1 MSMDNHKQSI
11 VAIPPNSGRR
21 RSFTGLF
28 KRELVE
34 QTLRTDVSVAG
45 VALANGLNTNLLA
58 RWRRDYLMAQAASTT
73 PALIPV
79 HVVDSPPAPSS
90 ARTEP
95 ATVHRDSEIELRRGD
110 TAVFIR
116 GAPDQV
122 ILGALLRELLQGD
135 FGSSR

>member
-1 MSMDNHKQSI
+1 MDNHEQSI
-11 VAIPPNSGRR
+11 VAIPPKTGRR

-34 QTLRTDVSVAG
+34 QTLRPDVSVAG

-58 RWRRDYLMAQAASTT
+58 RWRRDYLMAQVATTT

-90 ARTEP
+90 ARTRP
-95 ATVHRDSEIELRRGD
+95 ATVQRESEIELRRGD
-110 TAVFIR
+110 TTVFIR
-116 GAPDQV
+116 GVPDQAV
-122 ILGALLRELLQGD
+122 LGALLRELLQGD
-135 FGSSR
+135 LGSSR